1 MSLDR
6 DELAARFLASLL
18 TKDNGAPRQLAD
30 FALECADALLSRL
43 SAPSPVKCDAPRP
56 EWVRITSRNAGG
68 VGFLTVG
75 KVYRVTGWG
84 HRNCPQ
90 VTNDQGDGM
99 WCLSSRGLSP
109 DPEAMTFAS
118 WEPCPAP
125 SAPPSCDA
133 PEPPATY
140 VPTPAKSGAAAY
152 VPQVGDVVALAPN
165 PFVSATDHRD
175 SYGAHLY
182 RVVRA
187 QVDSDGC
194 VECVRVDG
202 RDTTSPCWISP
213 GAMRPA
219 SASER
224 AAAGLPVDEAPAF
237 DEANEGH
244 AAWAAHRE
252 ATSSGAMKPG
262 QWAPYCAGWLARAR
276 VAAKGGAK

>member
-43 SAPSPVKCDAPRP
+43 SAPSPVKC
-56 EWVRITSRNAGG
+56 E
-68 VGFLTVG
+68 
-75 KVYRVTGWG
+75 
-84 HRNCPQ
+84 
-90 VTNDQGDGM
+90 
-99 WCLSSRGLSP
+99 
-109 DPEAMTFAS
+109 
-118 WEPCPAP
+118 
-125 SAPPSCDA
+125 A
-133 PEPPATY
+133 PESPATY

>member
-187 QVDSDGC
+187 QVDSDGF

>member
-125 SAPPSCDA
+125 SSPPSCDA
-133 PEPPATY
+133 TATY

-202 RDTTSPCWISP
+202 RDTTSPFCISP

-224 AAAGLPVDEAPAF
+224 AAAGLPPA
-237 DEANEGH
+237 
-244 AAWAAHRE
+244 E
-252 ATSSGAMKPG
+252 ATRSVDREGLMKAIHYAIDKWHGCSSDERDIDEV
-262 QWAPYCAGWLARAR
+262 RADAAIAYFKNGG
-276 VAAKGGAK
+276 VA